1 MEKPNKL
8 SLKEEIKRDVEQLE
22 KEIEN
27 CPELD
32 GIEVTEEM
40 DKRFQDRLRAYE
52 NEHTEEETA
61 REEIR
66 RLNKNADKVVA
77 YRKKKHPKLYIAL
90 VAIFVIL
97 LGTGMTSVGSKSY
110 WKTLYEKLMGKES
123 VQIINVEDMEKE
135 ESGDVDEVAAYQDIA
150 KQLQISVVTLRYKP
164 QKMLLSRYTIDKE
177 QLQAHIFYK
186 YNDEIIKY
194 TIYVNNADS
203 SFGIK
208 EEDKKA
214 DEYEV
219 KVNDINILVEEYKIP
234 DYSEYRQVADF
245 EYQGVHYQL
254 KGVMEKEEFKK
265 IIENLYFL

>member
-66 RLNKNADKVVA
+66 RLNKNADKVVT
-77 YRKKKHPKLYIAL
+77 YRKRKHPKLYIAL

-110 WKTLYEKLMGKES
+110 WKVLYEMLLGKEDI
-123 VQIINVEDMEKE
+123 QIIEVDDMDRKDTDD
-135 ESGDVDEVAAYQDIA
+135 GDEITAYKDIDNR
-150 KQLQISVVTLRYKP
+150 LNISTVRLGYKP
-164 QKMLLSRYTIDKE
+164 EEMFLERYAIDAE
-177 QLQAHIFYK
+177 QSQAHLFYK
-186 YNDEIIKY
+186 YNDEIVKY
-194 TIYVNNADS
+194 TIYVNSADS
-203 SFGIK
+203 SFGVK
-208 EEDKKA
+208 EEDEKV

-219 KVNDINILVEEYKIP
+219 KVNDVNILVEEYKIP
-234 DYSEYRQVADF
+234 EYSEYRQAADF
-245 EYQGVHYQL
+245 EYHGVHYQL
-254 KGVMEKEEFKK
+254 KGIMEKEKFKK